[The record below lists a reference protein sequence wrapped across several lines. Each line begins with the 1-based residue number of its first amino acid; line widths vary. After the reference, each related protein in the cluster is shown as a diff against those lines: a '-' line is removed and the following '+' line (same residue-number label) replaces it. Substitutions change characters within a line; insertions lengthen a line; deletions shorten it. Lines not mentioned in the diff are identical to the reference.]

1 MVLVVSGDAFG
12 EEELFS
18 GDAGG
23 AVLPFECDPV
33 GAFLG
38 PRALPGGHHQPAIA
52 RCCTAGFWDHQ
63 LPGGCGQRGKEQG
76 TTGFGRVH
84 VSRRGRRDDSAL
96 RYFSEIQV

>member
-1 MVLVVSGDAFG
+1 LVVSGDAFG

-52 RCCTAGFWDHQ
+52 RAGPPDSGITSCPVDVASAGKNRAP
-63 LPGGCGQRGKEQG
+63 PGLVVYTCPDGAVEM
-76 TTGFGRVH
+76 TVPSDIF
-84 VSRRGRRDDSAL
+84 L
-96 RYFSEIQV
+96 